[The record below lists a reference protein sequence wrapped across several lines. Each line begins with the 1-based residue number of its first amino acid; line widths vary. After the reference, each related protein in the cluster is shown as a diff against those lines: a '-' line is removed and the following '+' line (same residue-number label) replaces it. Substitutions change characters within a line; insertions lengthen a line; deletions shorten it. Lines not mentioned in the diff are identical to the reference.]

1 MHSSLT
7 NIHIHVFN
15 IDCAPKRLLMILPQ
29 KFVRKNAVLIRR
41 LLDSKGGRKTIQFMF
56 RLFAKKEAKS
66 RTELDKIIAF
76 LNVGTSVSQ
85 LQVFE
90 TALDAGRRYD
100 AEVKIVALTLNMDYM
115 DSEPS
120 NHKKIDTQ
128 LEEVKDIKRYYPN
141 HFYPFLCVDPRHK
154 SADALLN
161 WVKGYTEYGFEK
173 GGKLHTYFSGIKLYP
188 ALGFFPFDKKLA
200 ETFAYAERYGLPIM
214 THCTRVGSQYVGDNI
229 ESLMPRAPFKP
240 DMILPNIQSDYCKK
254 SIEELL
260 ARIERFYAAGKVKN
274 SKIGSNDD
282 ACDLFS
288 HPQNYINLLEKFP
301 NLKICLA
308 HMGGTSE
315 FFMEDEL
322 KDNNYED
329 YLEVRKLDGYSWFH
343 LIKEMMIIYPNL
355 YTDISY
361 TLSDFHKKDVLKY
374 FVEFLNT
381 KDNSGRFLGKRVL
394 FGTDFFMT
402 EQEQRERELYDDFLG
417 RAELID
423 WIPDI
428 TKNNANNFLR
438 F

>member
-15 IDCAPKRLLMILPQ
+15 IDCAPERLLMILPK

-41 LLDSKGGRKTIQFMF
+41 LLDSRKGRKLIQFMF
-56 RLFAKKEAKS
+56 KIFAKKEAKS
-66 RTELDKIIAF
+66 RTELDKVIAF
-76 LNVGTSVSQ
+76 LNIGTSVSQ
-85 LQVFE
+85 LEVFE

-115 DSEPS
+115 DSKLS

-141 HFYPFLCVDPRHK
+141 HFFPFLAVDPRHR
-154 SADALLN
+154 SASALLK
-161 WVKGYTEYGFEK
+161 WVKSYTEFGFEK
-173 GGKLHTYFSGIKLYP
+173 GGELHAYFSGIKIYP
-188 ALGFFPFDKKLA
+188 ALGFFPFDPKLE
-200 ETFAYAERYGLPIM
+200 ETYAYAERYGFPIM

-229 ESLMPRAPFKP
+229 ESLIPKAPFKP
-240 DMILPNIQSDYCKK
+240 DMILPGIQSDYCNK
-254 SIEELL
+254 SIDEVL
-260 ARIERFYAAGKVKN
+260 ARIERFYDAGKVKN

-288 HPQNYINLLEKFP
+288 HPQNYIPLLEKFP

-315 FFMEDEL
+315 FFREDEL
-322 KDNNYED
+322 KDNNYGD

-355 YTDISY
+355 YTDVSY
-361 TLSDFHKKDVLKY
+361 TLAEFHKELVLDY
-374 FVEFLNT
+374 FIEFLNT
-381 KDNSGRFLGKRVL
+381 PDKTGRFLGKRVL

-402 EQEQRERELYDDFLG
+402 EQEQRESELYDGFLG
-417 RAELID
+417 NPKLIN

-428 TKNNANNFLR
+428 TKNNANSFLR